1 MGKAIDVNVEQEPQ
15 GPPESYFVPA
25 TDVYQ
30 TDDELVL
37 VADMPG
43 VPPEGLD
50 VRVEEGVLTLRG
62 SPAGPEAEGEVLLE
76 EFAGG
81 EYYRS
86 FRLPGDYDTDKIQA
100 SVRQGVLMVRLPK
113 SERLKPRKIEI
124 QTE

>member
-25 TDVYQ
+25 TDIYQ
-30 TDDELVL
+30 TDDDLVL

-43 VPPEGLD
+43 VPPENLD
-50 VRVEEGVLTLRG
+50 VRVEGGVLTLRG
-62 SPAGPEAEGEVLLE
+62 RPSETERTGEVLVE
-76 EFAGG
+76 EFASG

-86 FRLPGDYDTDKIQA
+86 FRLPGDYDTEKVEA
-100 SVRQGVLMVRLPK
+100 SLRHGVLTVRLPK

-124 QTE
+124 QAE